1 MNDTIKKGYIMDV
14 NIKLLNDKAKIPTR
28 GSEHSAGYDLYAV
41 IDNVSGIQ
49 TVLPH
54 SQVTVGLGFSIE
66 IPEGYFGGIFAR
78 SGIARSKGLRPSN
91 CVGVIDSDYRGEVM
105 ISVRNDTDE
114 IMGIEDGERIGQLL
128 ILPFVD
134 IDFNSV
140 DDLTETVR
148 GEGGFGSTGS
158 N

>member
-1 MNDTIKKGYIMDV
+1 MDI
-14 NIKLLNDKAKIPTR
+14 NIKLLNNKAKIPTR

-41 IDNVSGIQ
+41 IDNVSGVQ
-49 TVLPH
+49 TILPH
-54 SQVTVGLGFSIE
+54 SQETIGLGFAIE
-66 IPEGYFGGIFAR
+66 IPEGYFVGIFAR

-114 IMGIEDGERIGQLL
+114 IMGIEDGERIGQLVV
-128 ILPFVD
+128 LPFM
-134 IDFNSV
+134 SV
-140 DDLTETVR
+140 DFKEVDNLTETVR

>member
-1 MNDTIKKGYIMDV
+1 
-14 NIKLLNDKAKIPTR
+14 
-28 GSEHSAGYDLYAV
+28 
-41 IDNVSGIQ
+41 
-49 TVLPH
+49 
-54 SQVTVGLGFSIE
+54 
-66 IPEGYFGGIFAR
+66 
-78 SGIARSKGLRPSN
+78 
-91 CVGVIDSDYRGEVM
+91 M